1 MTSAGQG
8 RRRWDAGGVPGQR
21 IPAER
26 RHGLP
31 SPPGNGAALR
41 RPGGTPALRAG
52 GALRRGLRRGGLS
65 AGPWVALRLAG
76 KAPGGPTNGGH
87 RLRWAA
93 ALPSADAAVFC
104 PLLRHGWLCA
114 GTGDAHRRH
123 AGGAG
128 RLLYPGGPAGA
139 ARRRHLGL
147 SFAECCL
154 PGGGWAGDGG
164 QASAPARP
172 PGWPGDCPLRP
183 LRQRQRPPGCWR
195 TACGRPDGGGGTG
208 ALSPGAAAVSHGGGP
223 PGPGGTAGGPP
234 AAGGAACVAALP
246 DGGGRRAAAGPPL

>member
-1 MTSAGQG
+1 MSVVYLDSVFLLNAAMDYLLLRGTELLS
-8 RRRWDAGGVPGQR
+8 GVPAGRQR
-21 IPAER
+21 CV
-26 RHGLP
+26 L
-31 SPPGNGAALR
+31 AALF
-41 RPGGTPALRAG
+41 GGGYA
-52 GALRRGLRRGGLS
+52 
-65 AGPWVALRLAG
+65 
-76 KAPGGPTNGGH
+76 
-87 RLRWAA
+87 
-93 ALPSADAAVFC
+93 AAVFL
-104 PLLRHGWLCA
+104 PGLGWLSAWPGKLLAGLLMAVIAFGGQRRFLRRTLLFLRHGWLCA
-114 GTGDAHRRH
+114 GTGDALRRH

-208 ALSPGAAAVSHGGGP
+208 ALSTGAAAASHGGGP
-223 PGPGGTAGGPP
+223 SGPGGTAGGPP
-234 AAGGAACVAALP
+234 AAGGAACGAAVP
-246 DGGGRRAAAGPPL
+246 DGGGRRTAAGPPL

>member
-31 SPPGNGAALR
+31 SPPGDGAPLRCPGGAAALR
-41 RPGGTPALRAG
+41 SR
-52 GALRRGLRRGGLS
+52 GALRRGLRRGGLP
-65 AGPWVALRLAG
+65 AGAGVALRLAG
-76 KAPGGPTNGGH
+76 KASGGPSDGSH
-87 RLRWAA
+87 CLRRAA
-93 ALPSADAAVFC
+93 AFPSADAAALR
-104 PLLRHGWLCA
+104 PLLRHGGLRA
-114 GTGDAHRRH
+114 GAGDALRRD

-128 RLLYPGGPAGA
+128 RFLHQGGPAGA
-139 ARRRHLGL
+139 AHRRHLGL

-172 PGWPGDCPLRP
+172 PGWPGSPSYGA
-183 LRQRQRPPGCWR
+183 LRQWKRPPGCWR

-223 PGPGGTAGGPP
+223 PGPGGTAGGPL

-246 DGGGRRAAAGPPL
+246 DGGGRRTAAGPPL